1 MTQEKTKEFDD
12 STRKYYGKRFK
23 SFRKKAHR
31 CASPMDFH
39 QGDAW
44 VLLVKRW
51 ASVNN
56 ADEIIP

>member
-44 VLLVKRW
+44 VLLVKGVDVCKQRR
-51 ASVNN
+51 
-56 ADEIIP
+56 